1 MKYLYICILLL
12 NYISIANA
20 QSYSK
25 IYDTLSTEASDIQ
38 TLKSSNFTYI
48 IAIEEVYSGGN
59 MNGDNLIS
67 VLKTNR
73 TGELIFR
80 KRFIPNNSTEHK
92 YFTIKQCFLK
102 DSLIYIIGS
111 TEKNNSQITNL
122 YFTVLDLNG
131 NEKFSYYDTVI
142 NPAFV
147 DAELFQNDLNIL
159 INDYRNILTP
169 TYYFLKYNCI
179 SHSILIRSIIKSFP
193 EYLNLFNNQIIDA
206 DVNADSAGNIRIS
219 LKKYND
225 QFQLISSK
233 NKNLSFRTPTN
244 RSFAPR
250 IYKKIKLSQ
259 DEIVYTGQFQSEIDN
274 PNILDTEFDNFAIR
288 IDTNITV
295 VEEYYFSKN
304 DTFPNSVATQYTLI
318 TKHQN
323 SLYILS
329 KETHNSSSN
338 KYRFALQKVTS
349 GNREWIRYFKSD
361 NNASLLTSFT
371 KLLSI
376 YNNKIVLSTTLPNY
390 KIGIRE
396 YDLQGNLL
404 LNVVDT
410 LFNQSLVSTVNYDA
424 DGSISIYGVVYEPNK
439 LDNDIFMKRL
449 GTKLLGIKNYTKPN
463 QLVLYPNPAFH
474 TLYLKDDS
482 IYDGC
487 IAEIYSFE
495 GKLVQSVSI
504 ENNSIDISK
513 LQPSIYLLRFKN
525 KSSVFVKLTN

>member
-1 MKYLYICILLL
+1 MKIYIFFVLSFLSFI
-12 NYISIANA
+12 NTYA
-20 QSYSK
+20 QSFTK
-25 IYDTLSTEASDIQ
+25 TYDTLSTEASDIQ
-38 TLKSSNFTYI
+38 TLRSNSFTYI
-48 IAIEEVYSGGN
+48 VAIEEVYSGGD

-67 VLKTNR
+67 VLKTDYN
-73 TGELIFR
+73 GELISR

-92 YFTIKQCFLK
+92 YFAIKYSFLK

-111 TEKNNSQITNL
+111 TEKNNSRITNL

-147 DAELFQNDLNIL
+147 DAELFQNNLNIL
-159 INDYRNILTP
+159 INDYRNIITP
-169 TYYFLKYNCI
+169 TYYFLKYNYI
-179 SHSILIRSIIKSFP
+179 SHSILIRSITKSFP
-193 EYLNLFNNQIIDA
+193 EYLNLFNNQIINA
-206 DVNADSAGNIRIS
+206 DVNADSAGNISLS
-219 LKKYND
+219 LKKYNN
-225 QFQLISSK
+225 QFQLITSK
-233 NKNLSFRTPTN
+233 NKNLSFRTPPN

-274 PNILDTEFDNFAIR
+274 PNILGTEFDNFLLN
-288 IDTNITV
+288 IDTNLNV

-304 DTFPNSVATQYTLI
+304 DTFPNSVSTQYTLI
-318 TKHQN
+318 SKHQN
-323 SLYILS
+323 SLYVLS
-329 KETHNSSSN
+329 SEKHNNTSN

-361 NNASLLTSFT
+361 DNAPLLSSFPE
-371 KLLSI
+371 LLSI
-376 YNNKIVLSTTLPNY
+376 YNNKIALSTTLPNY
-390 KIGIRE
+390 KVGIRE

-404 LNVVDT
+404 LKVVDT
-410 LFNQSLVSTVNYDA
+410 LFNQSVVSNINYDA

-463 QLVLYPNPAFH
+463 QLVLYPNPSYH

-487 IAEIYSFE
+487 FAEIYSTD
-495 GKLVQSVSI
+495 GKLVKKI
-504 ENNSIDISK
+504 EIQYNSMDIS
-513 LQPSIYLLRFKN
+513 YLPANTYFLRLN
-525 KSSVFVKLTN
+525 NTNSVFIKLPH